1 MEIRSFPID
10 LDKMMTTHGSPLP
23 PREESRHKREHVE
36 EELSDNPDEA
46 IITTVS
52 LTTNSN
58 SEKRQR
64 IQPERIPDG
73 TILQGNISHSA
84 FAIDPHDD
92 GPSSFNC
99 LM

>member
-1 MEIRSFPID
+1 MI
-10 LDKMMTTHGSPLP
+10 THGSPIP
-23 PREESRHKREHVE
+23 PREHSLHKREYE
-36 EELSDNPDEA
+36 EVDNDEEA
-46 IITTVS
+46 VITTVN
-52 LTTNSN
+52 LTDNTR

-92 GPSSFNC
+92 GPSSFGH